1 MKLKHCM
8 ILKENDCNT
17 YLYIEV
23 VKDDRILLT
32 VIDRDLDYQSQ
43 EWVENNEDLQKILL
57 DYTLIN

>member
-1 MKLKHCM
+1 MKLKPCM

-43 EWVENNEDLQKILL
+43 EWIENNEDLQKILFNL
-57 DYTLIN
+57 WKM